1 MVEYFV
7 FNGKVN
13 SSNLLLSND
22 IKKKKFVKKNQ
33 KFYY

>member
-7 FNGKVN
+7 YDEKIN
-13 SSNLLLSND
+13 SSNLLLPND
-22 IKKKKFVKKNQ
+22 IKKKKFVEENK

>member
-7 FNGKVN
+7 YDEKVN

-22 IKKKKFVKKNQ
+22 IKKKKFVEKNK